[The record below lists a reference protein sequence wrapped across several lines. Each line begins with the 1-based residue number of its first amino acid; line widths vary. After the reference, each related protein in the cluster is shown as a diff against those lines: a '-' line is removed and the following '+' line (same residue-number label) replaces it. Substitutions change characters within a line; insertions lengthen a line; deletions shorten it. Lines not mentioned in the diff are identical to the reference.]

1 MLTNNGL
8 QWIRKM
14 GTDIEPSNMNLITTN
29 GNRQTYYS
37 YGSGYIRSYMGG
49 STISAPPSSETGGVA
64 YPFIGLGNGDTL
76 ESVNDYKLDSY
87 INTLSYVTGSASQ
100 NGDLCT
106 KTATFKNNT
115 SSTIIVKEV
124 GLYFGSGNSSTYPPL
139 LLARK
144 VLDTPI
150 SIEPGETK
158 TFSVHIYI
166 NI

>member
-14 GTDIEPSNMNLITTN
+14 GSDHDPSSMNIIATN
-29 GNRQTYYS
+29 GNKVTYYA
-37 YGSGYIRSYMGG
+37 YGTGYLRASLGG
-49 STISAPPSSETGGVA
+49 TQITSPPSSETSGTD
-64 YPFIGLGNGDTL
+64 YPFIGVGNGDIA

-87 INTLSYVTGSASQ
+87 INTLSYVSGVASN

-106 KTATFKNNT
+106 KTTTFKNNT

-124 GLYFGSGNSSTYPPL
+124 GLYFGAGNSIPVL
-139 LLARK
+139 IARK
-144 VLDTPI
+144 VLDTPV
-150 SIEPGETK
+150 SIEPNETK